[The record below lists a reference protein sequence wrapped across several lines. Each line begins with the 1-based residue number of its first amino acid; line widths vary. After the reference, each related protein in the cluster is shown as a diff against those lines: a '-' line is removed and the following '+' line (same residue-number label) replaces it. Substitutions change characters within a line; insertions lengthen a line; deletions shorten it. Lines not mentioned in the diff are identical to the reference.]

1 MKIIWNFRFYETYYL
16 KNETGWAIGG
26 VDGAN
31 KEFAEVCKGL
41 RFFECLML
49 ARMVREKIDFTE
61 LKMV

>member
-1 MKIIWNFRFYETYYL
+1 MKSMAEQDVDNVVKAY
-16 KNETGWAIGG
+16 AIGG